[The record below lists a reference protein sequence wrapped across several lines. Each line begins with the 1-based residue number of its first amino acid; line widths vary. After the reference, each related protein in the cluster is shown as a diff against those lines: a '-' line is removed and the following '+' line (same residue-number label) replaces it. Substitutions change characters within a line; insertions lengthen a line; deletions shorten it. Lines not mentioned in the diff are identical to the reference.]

1 MNTITGAG
9 GSSAGKKLLLVDGH
23 SILNRAFYGMPDLTN
38 AKGVHTGA
46 VYGFLN
52 ILFSQI
58 DELQPDY
65 LTVAFDVHAP
75 TFRHEAY
82 AEYKGTRKSM
92 PEELR
97 EQVPLMKKM
106 LTAMGIPICE
116 QAGLEAD
123 DILGTLAKKAQAMDM
138 DVVLLSG
145 DRDLLQIA
153 TDRICVRIPRTRK
166 GQTVIDD
173 FREAQVLETY
183 GVTPLQFIEVK
194 ALMGDASDN
203 IPGVPKV
210 GEKTATQLI
219 RQFGSVDGVY
229 EHLDEIKKPALHKNL
244 AENEDQARMSLFL
257 AAIKTDCDVELDME
271 KAAAGGYYTREAFE
285 LCTELGF
292 KNILPRFDRDV
303 VEETAGGFDILEI
316 TEKKAL
322 SELEDFLLSKIRSG
336 QEMVI
341 GVWPVLDFPG
351 YGMDSPAVL
360 TGVGISS
367 SPAGA
372 RKADGNWFIRADGA
386 GENSADIL
394 SFLKEL
400 RIAVR
405 ETGRGSGKKPEAET
419 MPAGS
424 SEPGAVPSGA
434 VSSGTASSKETVSSK
449 EAVSSQKTD
458 SSKDF
463 VPLKEE
469 PASLLAVFGQKGHM
483 FLWGIDA
490 EAEFSE
496 GIRLEGILDLLVG
509 SYLVNPLKSDYEIED
524 VASEYLGISLQ
535 GAKSLFGK
543 KTWARAFGEEPGA
556 VISYACRAAD
566 AIRQAAPLV
575 RSKLQDSGMWELYTQ
590 IERPL
595 TFVLSDMER
604 LGIRIQ
610 PEALKAYSDSLGG
623 RIDELEQQIY
633 RETEETFNIASP
645 KQLGE
650 VLFEK
655 MGLPGGKK
663 TKTGYSTAA
672 GVLEKLAPD
681 YPVVNDILE
690 YRGLTKLRST
700 YADGLMAFVADD
712 RRIHTTLRQ
721 TITATGRISST
732 DPNLQN
738 IPMKTDLGRQI
749 RKAFI
754 PREGYTFTDADYSQ
768 IELRILAHMSG
779 DPGLIEAYR
788 ENEDIHRITASKV
801 FHTPFDE
808 VTPLQR
814 RNAKAVNFG
823 IVYGISSFGLS
834 QGLSISRAEAAE
846 YIKAYFKT
854 YPGIKIFLDGL
865 VSSAKKE
872 GYAIT
877 MYGRRRPV
885 PELSSSNFMQRSF
898 GERVAM
904 NSPIQG
910 SAADIMK
917 IAMIRVW
924 ERLER
929 EKLQSRLILQIHDE
943 LLIET
948 APGEEEAVRRVL
960 EEEMEHSADLSVRL
974 ETDVHSGADWY
985 MAK

>member
-1 MNTITGAG
+1 MNSETGTGMSA
-9 GSSAGKKLLLVDGH
+9 AGKKLLLVDGH

-123 DILGTLAKKAQAMDM
+123 DILGTLAKKAQAVDM

-153 TDRICVRIPRTRK
+153 TDRICIRIPRTRK

-219 RQFGSVDGVY
+219 REFGSVDGVY
-229 EHLDEIKKPALHKNL
+229 EHLDEVKKPALHKTL
-244 AENEDQARMSLFL
+244 AENEDKARMSLFL

-271 KAAAGGYYTREAFE
+271 KAAAGGYYTKEAFE

-303 VEETAGGFDILEI
+303 VEETAGGFEPLEI
-316 TEKKAL
+316 VEEKAL
-322 SELEDFLLSKIRSG
+322 AQMKDTLLSEIRSG

-351 YGMDSPAVL
+351 YGMESPAVL

-372 RKADGNWFIRADGA
+372 KSADGNWFIRTDGA
-386 GENSADIL
+386 GENNAAVL

-400 RIAVR
+400 RTAVR
-405 ETGRGSGKKPEAET
+405 E
-419 MPAGS
+419 S
-424 SEPGAVPSGA
+424 S
-434 VSSGTASSKETVSSK
+434 TASDSRETSAASDLKESSAASESKENTGSM
-449 EAVSSQKTD
+449 
-458 SSKDF
+458 
-463 VPLKEE
+463 
-469 PASLLAVFGQKGHM
+469 LAVFGQKGHM

-496 GIRLEGILDLLVG
+496 GIRMEGILDLLVG

-595 TFVLSDMER
+595 TFILSDMES

-633 RETEETFNIASP
+633 RETGETFNIASP

-700 YADGLMAFVADD
+700 YADGLMAYVADD

-801 FHTPFDE
+801 FHTPIDE

-929 EKLQSRLILQIHDE
+929 EKLHSRLILQIHDE

-948 APGEEEAVRRVL
+948 APGEEETVRRIL
-960 EEEMEHSADLSVRL
+960 EEEMEHAADLSVRL